1 MKILLIILP
10 KLIELEKIEN
20 EKLIKPFEE
29 EMHKLPEL
37 EKERK

>member
-10 KLIELEKIEN
+10 KLIELEKIEY

-29 EMHKLPEL
+29 EMHKLPEI